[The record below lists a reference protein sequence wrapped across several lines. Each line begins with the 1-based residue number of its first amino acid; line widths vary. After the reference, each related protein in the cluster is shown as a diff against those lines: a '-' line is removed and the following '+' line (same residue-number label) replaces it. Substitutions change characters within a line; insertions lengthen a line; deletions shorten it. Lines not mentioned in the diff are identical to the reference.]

1 MTLTPNL
8 KKLINESV
16 ILASLS
22 ELNLEQEEQL
32 GEILEQASQK
42 EILAFSI
49 SEVDYLSID
58 GALHFINAPYWTL

>member
-1 MTLTPNL
+1 MTLTLNL
-8 KKLINESV
+8 KKLINEYV

-32 GEILEQASQK
+32 GEILEQVSHK

-49 SEVDYLSID
+49 SEVDYLSYRWCVT
-58 GALHFINAPYWTL
+58 FS